1 MQGLRYEQ
9 LEVERT
15 VIHFI
20 SSSINPKIKFMRKLI
35 LNIVLLN
42 ILAAPCILTFND
54 IDQETNDWNYTINI
68 IGIIYSIWFYNY
80 ILNPIFKPLFRKE
93 EL

>member
-1 MQGLRYEQ
+1 M
-9 LEVERT
+9 
-15 VIHFI
+15 IHFI

-68 IGIIYSIWFYNY
+68 IGIWFYNY
-80 ILNPIFKPLFRKE
+80 ILKPIFKPLFRKE

>member
-20 SSSINPKIKFMRKLI
+20 SSNINPKIKFMRKLI

-80 ILNPIFKPLFRKE
+80 ILKPIFKPLFRKE

>member
-1 MQGLRYEQ
+1 
-9 LEVERT
+9 
-15 VIHFI
+15 
-20 SSSINPKIKFMRKLI
+20 MRKLI

-42 ILAAPCILTFND
+42 ILAAPCILTFKD

-80 ILNPIFKPLFRKE
+80 ILKPIFKPLFRKE

>member
-1 MQGLRYEQ
+1 
-9 LEVERT
+9 
-15 VIHFI
+15 
-20 SSSINPKIKFMRKLI
+20 MRKLI

-42 ILAAPCILTFND
+42 ILAAPSILTFND

-80 ILNPIFKPLFRKE
+80 ILKPIFKPLFRKE

>member
-1 MQGLRYEQ
+1 M
-9 LEVERT
+9 
-15 VIHFI
+15 IHFI

-35 LNIVLLN
+35 LNIVLHN
-42 ILAAPCILTFND
+42 ILEAPCILTFND

-80 ILNPIFKPLFRKE
+80 ILKPIFKTLFRKE